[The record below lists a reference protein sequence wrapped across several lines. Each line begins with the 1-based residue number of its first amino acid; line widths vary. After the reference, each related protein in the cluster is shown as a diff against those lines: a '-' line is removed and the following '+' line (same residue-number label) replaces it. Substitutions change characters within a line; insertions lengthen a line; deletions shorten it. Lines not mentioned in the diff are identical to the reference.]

1 MNYKSKVF
9 LSSTQLGN
17 EFEKERELIS
27 FLFKKEPLSS
37 IFDLWKVENQAA
49 GIPIEDEY
57 IRNVK
62 QSAIVILLVD
72 SVIRDAVKKEIEE
85 AKKSSIPIFVF
96 IRENSL
102 RSAEALNYIES
113 IRPFVTTTDY
123 KTLEEL
129 FEKI

>member
-85 AKKSSIPIFVF
+85 AKNHQF
-96 IRENSL
+96 
-102 RSAEALNYIES
+102 
-113 IRPFVTTTDY
+113 PF
-123 KTLEEL
+123 L
-129 FEKI
+129 FLLEKILCVQQKLLII